1 MPATVTTSAEPFL
14 TARAAA
20 PDLLVRGRDVA
31 VKVLH
36 RQKSRSRSAIA
47 RFEREA
53 RVASMLRHP
62 NSIVTFDFG
71 ESPHGL
77 YIAMEL
83 LKGITLHERMV
94 HLIEQLGMPVSEV
107 ALVIN
112 KYVKALLR
120 ALVESGDG
128 HELPKQYT
136 EPWPIRVDS
145 STSNTTFPMDR
156 LLSMLDEDRIDILDT
171 LIRTTIDEIN
181 LLPTDA
187 LLVMRSWEQV
197 VRTQLAKATGPG
209 SLFSP
214 VEVPDGF

>member
-1 MPATVTTSAEPFL
+1 MTEAS
-14 TARAAA
+14 
-20 PDLLVRGRDVA
+20 
-31 VKVLH
+31 
-36 RQKSRSRSAIA
+36 
-47 RFEREA
+47 ERM
-53 RVASMLRHP
+53 V
-62 NSIVTFDFG
+62 
-71 ESPHGL
+71 
-77 YIAMEL
+77 
-83 LKGITLHERMV
+83 TLHERMV

-171 LIRTTIDEIN
+171 LIRTTIDEIH
-181 LLPTDA
+181 LPPTDA